1 MLGTEDVFPDAYG
14 TFTSLASA
22 NRLTAA
28 TLAANTAN
36 VAEVASGRS
45 RGNVVL
51 DYNDGITG
59 REAKRSTVRSQSYL
73 RVTRNV
79 PVVIRHDPRLPN
91 GYLIVT
97 AFPGNFR

>member
-1 MLGTEDVFPDAYG
+1 M
-14 TFTSLASA
+14 
-22 NRLTAA
+22 
-28 TLAANTAN
+28 
-36 VAEVASGRS
+36 
-45 RGNVVL
+45 L
-51 DYNDGITG
+51 DYYDGITG